1 MPGQGVGRKLDTRLE
16 EFAQLA
22 RGLAHPI
29 RITIVRQLLGEG
41 TCNCGDLVDS
51 LPRAQSTV
59 SQHLKVLR
67 ETGWVIGEIDGPRVC
82 YCVDQGTVQRFRE
95 LVADLSALTR
105 GAGAPDVE
113 CSIPSDPTAA
123 SNRTAT
129 KGDCCGD

>member
-1 MPGQGVGRKLDTRLE
+1 MPGQIDTRLE
-16 EFAQLA
+16 EFARLA

-41 TCNCGDLVDS
+41 TCNCGDLVES

-82 YCVDQGTVQRFRE
+82 YCVNQETVRRFNTLAAE
-95 LVADLSALTR
+95 LSAI
-105 GAGAPDVE
+105 GPAGAPAVE
-113 CSIPSDPTAA
+113 CSVPSEP
-123 SNRTAT
+123 SAT